1 MHLLLG
7 FLLLALVFGW
17 VNAIAVSLLI
27 GVLYFMAVHPAIGVV
42 IVVVLMLIKAN
53 VGKKK
58 SKT

>member
-27 GVLYFMAVHPAIGVV
+27 GALYFMAVHPAVGVV
-42 IVVVLMLIKAN
+42 IVVVLMIIRAN
-53 VGKKK
+53 AGKK